1 MWKPRHTEYRAK
13 DYRTPRS
20 MREVYGYE
28 PQIYEEEAT
37 RTSTSKLELVI
48 CLVLMV
54 LVYGIYKGVG
64 Q

>member
-1 MWKPRHTEYRAK
+1 MWKPRHTEFRSK

-28 PQIYEEEAT
+28 PEICEEGT
-37 RTSTSKLELVI
+37 RTSTGKLELVI